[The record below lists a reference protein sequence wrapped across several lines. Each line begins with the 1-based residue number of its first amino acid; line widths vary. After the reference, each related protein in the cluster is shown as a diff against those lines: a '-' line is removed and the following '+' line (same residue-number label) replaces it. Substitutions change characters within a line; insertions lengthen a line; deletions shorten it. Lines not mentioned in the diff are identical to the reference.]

1 MQKVITLTAKCTTC
15 GMEIEHTVHS
25 DVEVEKKDC
34 KTGRRC
40 CGDVVSCPNCK
51 SMILFPYVKW
61 EATEDEL
68 KVEAWHKEQYERL
81 MANLILKYGPLVLK
95 KQKDDKEKNK

>member
-34 KTGRRC
+34 KTGGRC
-40 CGDVVSCPNCK
+40 CADAVVCPNCE
-51 SMILFPYVKW
+51 SIILFPKF
-61 EATEDEL
+61 
-68 KVEAWHKEQYERL
+68 
-81 MANLILKYGPLVLK
+81 
-95 KQKDDKEKNK
+95 